1 MDLVNKS
8 VNPVWA
14 DYRGDAVFML
24 VTQILLFAIV
34 KVYLYPPL
42 PKSSILQVYFI
53 K

>member
-14 DYRGDAVFML
+14 DRGDAVFML
-24 VTQILLFAIV
+24 VTQIVHFVIV

-42 PKSSILQVYFI
+42 PKSSMLQVIY
-53 K
+53 